1 LVLPQFGPYPFKL
14 GRGRT
19 TEEDA
24 PIRFLKPDHSV
35 LNLPNKITQK
45 DFDGWVQ
52 ERGLYFLSEWDK
64 NYEAILSCNDT
75 NEKAEDGGLVVAKHG
90 KGWYVYTGYSF
101 FRELPMGVSGA
112 YRLFANLLSIGKVL
126 P

>member
-1 LVLPQFGPYPFKL
+1 
-14 GRGRT
+14 
-19 TEEDA
+19 
-24 PIRFLKPDHSV
+24 
-35 LNLPNKITQK
+35 LNMPNKITQK